1 MAQGLLILAL
11 VLTVVLAFNFFAIKA
26 FKLPDAKRKKYRQ
39 IALVVYGFLMLSIGL
54 IFLKSGENPFS
65 GWFYVLYGIGFPA
78 VSWMEYRNKKTHN
91 SFRSR
96 ATGAP
101 IISRY
106 LATVRLAIG

>member
-1 MAQGLLILAL
+1 MAQCLLILAL
-11 VLTVVLAFNFFAIKA
+11 VLTVVLAFNFFTIKA

-39 IALVVYGFLMLSIGL
+39 IALVVYGFLILSIGFMCFMVL
-54 IFLKSGENPFS
+54 VFRRLV
-65 GWFYVLYGIGFPA
+65 GWNTA
-78 VSWMEYRNKKTHN
+78 TKKTHN